1 MYDALNTY
9 AISAPRERATA
20 FALAAFVTLTV
31 LASLGD
37 MADRQYDN
45 ALLAQAAAPG
55 LVAAA
60 KASQPRT

>member
-37 MADRQYDN
+37 MADRLYDN
-45 ALLAQAAAPG
+45 ALLAQAAAPS

>member
-9 AISAPRERATA
+9 AIPAPRERATA

-37 MADRQYDN
+37 MADRQYDD
-45 ALLAQAAAPG
+45 ALLAQAASPAV
-55 LVAAA
+55 VAAA
-60 KASQPRT
+60 QPRQART